1 MDNSSF
7 IPKFIICKKTTK
19 LDNLPI
25 TNYFR
30 INEYDSL
37 MNDVNDILLKNEL
50 FITKSY
56 AEKGSLGD
64 FNRFITHYLT
74 WKYIYDN
81 SLEYAIIIED
91 NFRIFASINKNIN
104 SIFQNIPEHFDY
116 VGLYLNNRDLE
127 QSNGELEIQNEVHQP
142 HAYMITLNGARRLLK
157 LTKLWKIN
165 RSLDK
170 QIFHYI
176 KQKFLR
182 GYIIKKQFLHSNIIK
197 YQEVPIKGIKGE
209 NIKPDGLSMN
219 DVKEIEADLLKLK
232 QIGVS
237 VDIIDKLL
245 GTESNKKNEHIIQK
259 IMGNSNTKD
268 KDIIIQKI
276 MGNSDTTKDEDII
289 IQKISGKLS
298 SNDDDEFIEN
308 ISKKLYSILEL
319 EL

>member
-1 MDNSSF
+1 MDNSSL
-7 IPKFIICKKTTK
+7 IPKFVICNKKTNI
-19 LDNLPI
+19 DNLPI

-37 MNDVNDILLKNEL
+37 TNDANDIILKNEL

-91 NFRIFASINKNIN
+91 NVRIFASINKNIN
-104 SIFQNIPEHFDY
+104 SIFQNVPEQFDY

-142 HAYMITLNGARRLLK
+142 HAYIITLNGARRLLK

-182 GYIIKKQFLHSNIIK
+182 GYIIKKQFLYSNKIEYKAIL
-197 YQEVPIKGIKGE
+197 IKGIKEE
-209 NIKPDGLSMN
+209 NIKQDGLTMK
-219 DVKEIEADLLKLK
+219 DVQEIETELLKFK

-237 VDIIDKLL
+237 VDVIDKLL
-245 GTESNKKNEHIIQK
+245 GLGSKDEHIIQK
-259 IMGNSNTKD
+259 MTETK
-268 KDIIIQKI
+268 
-276 MGNSDTTKDEDII
+276 SKDEDII
-289 IQKISGKLS
+289 IEKISGKLIEKE
-298 SNDDDEFIEN
+298 DHEFIEKL
-308 ISKKLYSILEL
+308 SKKLYEILEL

>member
-1 MDNSSF
+1 MDNSSL

-37 MNDVNDILLKNEL
+37 MNDANNILLNNEL

-56 AEKGSLGD
+56 SEKGNLGD

-81 SLEYAIIIED
+81 SLEYSIIIED
-91 NFRIFASINKNIN
+91 NIRIFASINKNIN
-104 SIFQNIPEHFDY
+104 SIIQNVPEQFDY

-127 QSNGELEIQNEVHQP
+127 QSNGELEIQTENHQP

-157 LTKLWKIN
+157 LTRLWKIN
-165 RSLDK
+165 RSFDN

-182 GYIIKKQFLHSNIIK
+182 GYIIKKQFLYSNKIQ
-197 YQEVPIKGIKGE
+197 YQAISIKGIKEE
-209 NIKPDGLSMN
+209 NIKPDGLTVK
-219 DVKEIEADLLKLK
+219 DVQEIEAELLKFK

-237 VDIIDKLL
+237 VDVIDKLL
-245 GTESNKKNEHIIQK
+245 GLGSKDEHIIQK
-259 IMGNSNTKD
+259 MTEITS
-268 KDIIIQKI
+268 
-276 MGNSDTTKDEDII
+276 KDEDII
-289 IQKISGKLS
+289 IEKISEKLS
-298 SNDDDEFIEN
+298 SMEENDEFIEKL
-308 ISKKLYSILEL
+308 SKKLYAILEL

>member
-1 MDNSSF
+1 MDNSSL

-37 MNDVNDILLKNEL
+37 TNDANDILLKNEL

-56 AEKGSLGD
+56 SEQGSITD
-64 FNRFITHYLT
+64 FNRFITHFLV

-91 NFRIFASINKNIN
+91 NVRIFASINKNIN
-104 SIFQNIPEHFDY
+104 SILQNVPEQFDY
-116 VGLYLNNRDLE
+116 IGLYLNNRDLE
-127 QSNGELEIQNEVHQP
+127 QSNGEVEITTEAQEP
-142 HAYMITLNGARRLLK
+142 HAYLITLNGARRLLK
-157 LTKLWKIN
+157 LTRLWKMN

-182 GYIIKKQFLHSNIIK
+182 GYIIKKQFLYSNKIEYK
-197 YQEVPIKGIKGE
+197 SVLIKGIKE
-209 NIKPDGLSMN
+209 EFIKPDGLTMN
-219 DVKEIEADLLKLK
+219 DVQEIEAELMKF
-232 QIGVS
+232 
-237 VDIIDKLL
+237 
-245 GTESNKKNEHIIQK
+245 KKNGVEPKDEVIIQK
-259 IMGNSNTKD
+259 MIE
-268 KDIIIQKI
+268 
-276 MGNSDTTKDEDII
+276 TTESKDEDII
-289 IQKISGKLS
+289 IEKISGKL
-298 SNDDDEFIEN
+298 NEHEENDEFIEKL
-308 ISKKLYSILEL
+308 SKKLYDILEL

>member
-1 MDNSSF
+1 MDNSSL

-37 MNDVNDILLKNEL
+37 TNDANNILLNNEL

-56 AEKGSLGD
+56 SEKGNLGD

-91 NFRIFASINKNIN
+91 NVRIFASINKNIN
-104 SIFQNIPEHFDY
+104 LIIQNVPEQFDY

-127 QSNGELEIQNEVHQP
+127 QSNGELEIQTEVHEP

-157 LTKLWKIN
+157 LTRLWKIN
-165 RSLDK
+165 RSFDN

-182 GYIIKKQFLHSNIIK
+182 GYIIKKQFLYSNKIQ
-197 YQEVPIKGIKGE
+197 YQAISIKGIKDE
-209 NIKPDGLSMN
+209 NIKPDGLTMK
-219 DVKEIEADLLKLK
+219 DVQEIEAELLKFK

-237 VDIIDKLL
+237 VDVIDKLL
-245 GTESNKKNEHIIQK
+245 GLGSKDEHIIQK
-259 IMGNSNTKD
+259 MIE
-268 KDIIIQKI
+268 
-276 MGNSDTTKDEDII
+276 TTSKDEDII
-289 IQKISGKLS
+289 IEKISEKLS
-298 SNDDDEFIEN
+298 SSEDDEFIEKL
-308 ISKKLYSILEL
+308 SKKLYAILEL

>member
-1 MDNSSF
+1 MDNSSL

-37 MNDVNDILLKNEL
+37 TNDANDILLKNEL

-56 AEKGSLGD
+56 HEKGNIMD
-64 FNRFITHYLT
+64 FNRFITHFLI

-81 SLEYAIIIED
+81 SLEYAIVIED
-91 NFRIFASINKNIN
+91 NVRIFASINKNIN
-104 SIFQNIPEHFDY
+104 SILQNVPEQFDY

-127 QSNGELEIQNEVHQP
+127 QSNGELEIATEAHEP
-142 HAYMITLNGARRLLK
+142 HAYMITLNGVRRLLK
-157 LTKLWKIN
+157 LTRLWKIN

-182 GYIIKKQFLHSNIIK
+182 GYIVKKQFLYSNKIDYK
-197 YQEVPIKGIKGE
+197 AVLIKGIKE
-209 NIKPDGLSMN
+209 ELIKPDGLTMK
-219 DVKEIEADLLKLK
+219 DVQEIEVELLKFK
-232 QIGVS
+232 QIGVEPK
-237 VDIIDKLL
+237 D
-245 GTESNKKNEHIIQK
+245 EEIIQK
-259 IMGNSNTKD
+259 LIE
-268 KDIIIQKI
+268 
-276 MGNSDTTKDEDII
+276 TTESKDEDII
-289 IQKISGKLS
+289 IEKISGKL
-298 SNDDDEFIEN
+298 NEIEENDEFIEKL
-308 ISKKLYSILEL
+308 SKKLYKILEL